1 MTAPGPEH
9 LRGYRMR
16 DYDDL
21 IARLGAS
28 RESQGL
34 TLGQLAA
41 KAGHS
46 REQVSNWLRGNHW
59 PWGPNLI
66 DLIQAAGY
74 DLALIPRDT
83 EPPARICALL
93 NADEL
98 QPALLFAAPAAA
110 EALAEVRRRVAALPV
125 SRIVNLSEWNAVQ
138 VPDVLAAVDA
148 AAAEL
153 GIDVHGHEHPAGT
166 PPHDHGPRL
175 AIHRGVRGEHTEGHR

>member
-1 MTAPGPEH
+1 MTV
-9 LRGYRMR
+9 YR
-16 DYDDL
+16 
-21 IARLGAS
+21 
-28 RESQGL
+28 
-34 TLGQLAA
+34 T
-41 KAGHS
+41 
-46 REQVSNWLRGNHW
+46 GNHW
-59 PWGPNLI
+59 GVTIVREGAGHHVDDCGCTTSYTDPWCKKGTEAQLVAVVVNG
-66 DLIQAAGY
+66 DQA
-74 DLALIPRDT
+74 LA
-83 EPPARICALL
+83 ERICALL
-93 NADEL
+93 NADER

-148 AAAEL
+148 AAAGL